1 MKQKI
6 KRILLAALLCMTVI
20 LGTLT
25 TAYAAKELSADEA
38 AMVQQVAESVVHDVC
53 SLSDSDLDNYAGQA
67 AVMGDTVLA
76 DGLNS
81 WKQIRS
87 ELGPFV
93 SVDSTK
99 VMAVDGGYQ
108 ANVQITCGERQA
120 DVVVGF
126 DEQGNFTRFSFDK
139 VETLQEKLRNAFFN
153 MIIGMGTVFAVLLF
167 IAFIISRFKF
177 INTYA
182 SAIERKKKEEA
193 EYAALVERTKKLPGV
208 SKNVSKRITPE
219 MVRAAV
225 IPEGV
230 KVELIPDKD
239 EEAAAAAAAKQADTG
254 MDPQLIAVLS
264 AAVAAAEGGVDPQ
277 LVAVITAAIMEAAGN
292 DAGPDGLVVRSIRR
306 VPGAKWKRA

>member
-6 KRILLAALLCMTVI
+6 KRIFLAALLCMTVI

-25 TAYAAKELSADEA
+25 TAYAAKTVSAEDEA
-38 AMVQQVAESVVHDVC
+38 MVRSVAEQVLQSVVTLDDA
-53 SLSDSDLDNYAGQA
+53 SLDNYAGQA
-67 AVMGDTVLA
+67 ELMGDPVLA
-76 DGLNS
+76 AGLQS
-81 WKQIRS
+81 WKQLRS

-93 SVDSTK
+93 SMDSTK
-99 VMAVDGGYQ
+99 VIAVDNGYQ

-120 DVVVGF
+120 DVAIGF
-126 DEQGNFTRFSFDK
+126 DDQGKFTRFSFEK
-139 VETLQEKLRNAFFN
+139 VETLSEKLESAFFN

-167 IAFIISRFKF
+167 IAFIISRFKV
-177 INTYA
+177 INVYA
-182 SAIERKKKEEA
+182 EGIERKKKADA
-193 EYAALVERTKKLPGV
+193 EYAALVEKTKKLPGV
-208 SKNVSKRITPE
+208 AKNVSKRITPE

-230 KVELIPDKD
+230 KIELIPEPEK
-239 EEAAAAAAAKQADTG
+239 EAEVSAAAGTDVL
-254 MDPQLIAVLS
+254 DPQLIAVLS
-264 AAVAAAEGGVDPQ
+264 AAVAAAESAVDPQ